1 MDIFLFLKME
11 EALNKA
17 QQAIGQMIAE
27 LPPLATFS
35 VKRDV
40 RFWNIT
46 IVVKPEAESTPDVK
60 KKKPSPS
67 RLRRN
72 QRRLRMFL
80 ERNKSAG
87 TGEPDISGIKVT
99 SAGELPAS
107 KGADST
113 PVTKPD
119 GPALS
124 TLETR
129 EDVSKQISSP
139 ANMEEEGTDDDI
151 YSIHNDTSSSEQD
164 SSGEGEDYSSEEESK
179 DDIVPGVDQ
188 EKKKITMTLKEKK
201 ELARTLKE
209 CLADME
215 FRKKATDNLSTTRDS
230 TIYSKDQAHMIKKS
244 SEVPHEGE
252 KPSTRSPSVTSRS
265 LTSLDVDTMDLTP
278 EDSVLPIQAKK
289 AVKVPANIIENTA
302 VTRQYVTVKRKS
314 RKDLNDPNSCK
325 TT

>member
-1 MDIFLFLKME
+1 MHISFSKME

-17 QQAIGQMIAE
+17 QQAIGQMIADW
-27 LPPLATFS
+27 PPLATFS
-35 VKRDV
+35 VERDV
-40 RFWNIT
+40 RFWNIR

-129 EDVSKQISSP
+129 EDVSKQILSP

-179 DDIVPGVDQ
+179 DDIVPMVDQ
-188 EKKKITMTLKEKK
+188 EKKEIAMTMKKMYAEMVKLRDGFKEV
-201 ELARTLKE
+201 
-209 CLADME
+209 
-215 FRKKATDNLSTTRDS
+215 TDDISRSQDR
-230 TIYSKDQAHMIKKS
+230 IKDQARMLRKKF
-244 SEVPHEGE
+244 EVPHEGE

-314 RKDLNDPNSCK
+314 RKDLADPNSCK

>member
-1 MDIFLFLKME
+1 ME

-17 QQAIGQMIAE
+17 QQAVGQMIAD

-40 RFWNIT
+40 RFWNIR
-46 IVVKPEAESTPDVK
+46 IVVSPEPESTPDVK

-80 ERNKSAG
+80 ERNKS
-87 TGEPDISGIKVT
+87 TGPGDLSEIKGT

-129 EDVSKQISSP
+129 EDVSKQIPSP
-139 ANMEEEGTDDDI
+139 ANMGEEGTDDDI
-151 YSIHNDTSSSEQD
+151 TSTHDEASSSKQE
-164 SSGEGEDYSSEEESK
+164 SSDEGEDYSSEEESK
-179 DDIVPGVDQ
+179 DDIVPRVDQ
-188 EKKKITMTLKEKK
+188 EKKEIEIMFMKKIDRMVAKLNDSMIESKE
-201 ELARTLKE
+201 
-209 CLADME
+209 
-215 FRKKATDNLSTTRDS
+215 
-230 TIYSKDQAHMIKKS
+230 HMIKKMR
-244 SEVPHEGE
+244 EVAHEGE

-265 LTSLDVDTMDLTP
+265 LTPLDVDTMDLTP

-314 RKDLNDPNSCK
+314 RKSLADPNSCK

>member
-1 MDIFLFLKME
+1 ME
-11 EALNKA
+11 EASNKA
-17 QQAIGQMIAE
+17 RQAIGQMIAD

-40 RFWNIT
+40 RFWNIR
-46 IVVKPEAESTPDVK
+46 IEIKPDAVSTPGVK

-87 TGEPDISGIKVT
+87 SGEPDISGMKVT

-113 PVTKPD
+113 PVTKLD

-129 EDVSKQISSP
+129 EDVSKQIPSP
-139 ANMEEEGTDDDI
+139 ANTEEEGTDDDI

-188 EKKKITMTLKEKK
+188 EKKETAMMLKEMY
-201 ELARTLKE
+201 AE
-209 CLADME
+209 CVKL
-215 FRKKATDNLSTTRDS
+215 KATM
-230 TIYSKDQAHMIKKS
+230 A
-244 SEVPHEGE
+244 
-252 KPSTRSPSVTSRS
+252 
-265 LTSLDVDTMDLTP
+265 DLTP

-289 AVKVPANIIENTA
+289 AVKVSANIIENSA
-302 VTRQYVTVKRKS
+302 VTRQFVTVKRKRS
-314 RKDLNDPNSCK
+314 RKKLADPNSCK

>member
-1 MDIFLFLKME
+1 VDIFLFLKME

-80 ERNKSAG
+80 ERNKS
-87 TGEPDISGIKVT
+87 TGPGDLSEIKVT

-113 PVTKPD
+113 PMTKPD

-129 EDVSKQISSP
+129 EEVSKQIPSP
-139 ANMEEEGTDDDI
+139 ANMGEEGTDDDI
-151 YSIHNDTSSSEQD
+151 ISTHDEVSSSKQE
-164 SSGEGEDYSSEEESK
+164 SSDEGEDYSSEEESK
-179 DDIVPGVDQ
+179 DDIVPMDDQ
-188 EKKKITMTLKEKK
+188 EKKEIAMTMKKMYAEMVKGFKE
-201 ELARTLKE
+201 AR
-209 CLADME
+209 D
-215 FRKKATDNLSTTRDS
+215 DISLSQDR
-230 TIYSKDQAHMIKKS
+230 IKDQARMLRKKF
-244 SEVPHEGE
+244 EVPHEGE

>member
-1 MDIFLFLKME
+1 ME
-11 EALNKA
+11 EASNKA
-17 QQAIGQMIAE
+17 RQAIGQMIAD
-27 LPPLATFS
+27 LPSLATFS

-40 RFWNIT
+40 RFWNIR
-46 IVVKPEAESTPDVK
+46 IEIKPDAVSTPGVK

-87 TGEPDISGIKVT
+87 SGEPDISGMKVT

-113 PVTKPD
+113 PVKKLD

-129 EDVSKQISSP
+129 EDVSKQIPSP
-139 ANMEEEGTDDDI
+139 ANTEEEGTDNDICSTHDDAR
-151 YSIHNDTSSSEQD
+151 SSEQD
-164 SSGEGEDYSSEEESK
+164 ISGKGEDNSSEEESK

-188 EKKKITMTLKEKK
+188 EKKEIAMMLKEMYAECVK
-201 ELARTLKE
+201 LK
-209 CLADME
+209 A
-215 FRKKATDNLSTTRDS
+215 
-230 TIYSKDQAHMIKKS
+230 
-244 SEVPHEGE
+244 
-252 KPSTRSPSVTSRS
+252 
-265 LTSLDVDTMDLTP
+265 TMDLIP

-289 AVKVPANIIENTA
+289 AVKVPANIIENSA
-302 VTRQYVTVKRKS
+302 VTRQYVTVKRK
-314 RKDLNDPNSCK
+314 RKNLADPNSCK

>member
-40 RFWNIT
+40 RFWNIR

-107 KGADST
+107 KGADET

-139 ANMEEEGTDDDI
+139 AGDRHDDEKDVRRDRQVEGWV
-151 YSIHNDTSSSEQD
+151 Q
-164 SSGEGEDYSSEEESK
+164 
-179 DDIVPGVDQ
+179 
-188 EKKKITMTLKEKK
+188 
-201 ELARTLKE
+201 
-209 CLADME
+209 
-215 FRKKATDNLSTTRDS
+215 
-230 TIYSKDQAHMIKKS
+230 KS
-244 SEVPHEGE
+244 DG
-252 KPSTRSPSVTSRS
+252 
-265 LTSLDVDTMDLTP
+265 
-278 EDSVLPIQAKK
+278 
-289 AVKVPANIIENTA
+289 
-302 VTRQYVTVKRKS
+302 
-314 RKDLNDPNSCK
+314 
-325 TT
+325 

>member
-17 QQAIGQMIAE
+17 QQAIGQMIAD

-80 ERNKSAG
+80 ERNKS
-87 TGEPDISGIKVT
+87 TGPGDLSEIKVT

-113 PVTKPD
+113 PMTKPD

-179 DDIVPGVDQ
+179 DDIVPMVDQ
-188 EKKKITMTLKEKK
+188 EKKEIAMTMKKMYAEMVKLRDGCKEV
-201 ELARTLKE
+201 
-209 CLADME
+209 
-215 FRKKATDNLSTTRDS
+215 TDNQIIAQDS
-230 TIYSKDQAHMIKKS
+230 FKDQARMIKKS

-314 RKDLNDPNSCK
+314 RKSLADPNSCK

>member
-1 MDIFLFLKME
+1 ME
-11 EALNKA
+11 EASNKA
-17 QQAIGQMIAE
+17 RQAIGQMIAD

-40 RFWNIT
+40 RFWNIR
-46 IVVKPEAESTPDVK
+46 IEIKPDAVSTPGVK

-72 QRRLRMFL
+72 QRRLLMFL

-87 TGEPDISGIKVT
+87 SGEPDISGMKVT

-113 PVTKPD
+113 PVTKLD

-129 EDVSKQISSP
+129 EDVSKQIPSP
-139 ANMEEEGTDDDI
+139 ANTEEEGTDDDI

-188 EKKKITMTLKEKK
+188 EKKEIAMMLKEMY
-201 ELARTLKE
+201 AE
-209 CLADME
+209 CVKL
-215 FRKKATDNLSTTRDS
+215 KATM
-230 TIYSKDQAHMIKKS
+230 A
-244 SEVPHEGE
+244 
-252 KPSTRSPSVTSRS
+252 
-265 LTSLDVDTMDLTP
+265 DLTP

-289 AVKVPANIIENTA
+289 AVKVPANIIENSA
-302 VTRQYVTVKRKS
+302 VTRQYVTVKRK
-314 RKDLNDPNSCK
+314 RKNLADPNSCK

>member
-1 MDIFLFLKME
+1 ME

-17 QQAIGQMIAE
+17 QQAVGQMIAD

-40 RFWNIT
+40 RFWNIR
-46 IVVKPEAESTPDVK
+46 IVVSPEPKSTPDVK

-80 ERNKSAG
+80 ERNKS
-87 TGEPDISGIKVT
+87 TGPGDLSEIKVT

-129 EDVSKQISSP
+129 EDVSKQIPSP
-139 ANMEEEGTDDDI
+139 ANMGEEGTDDDI
-151 YSIHNDTSSSEQD
+151 TSTHDEASSSKQE
-164 SSGEGEDYSSEEESK
+164 SSDEGEDYSSEEESK
-179 DDIVPGVDQ
+179 DDIVPRVDQ
-188 EKKKITMTLKEKK
+188 KKKEIEIMFMKK
-201 ELARTLKE
+201 ISPILDRIDAQQAQFMR
-209 CLADME
+209 E
-215 FRKKATDNLSTTRDS
+215 FS
-230 TIYSKDQAHMIKKS
+230 
-244 SEVPHEGE
+244 HEGE

-265 LTSLDVDTMDLTP
+265 LTPLDVDTMDLTP

-302 VTRQYVTVKRKS
+302 VTRQYVTVNRKS
-314 RKDLNDPNSCK
+314 RKSLADPNTCK

>member
-1 MDIFLFLKME
+1 ME

-17 QQAIGQMIAE
+17 QQAVGQMIAD

-40 RFWNIT
+40 RFWNIR
-46 IVVKPEAESTPDVK
+46 IVVSPEPESTPDVK

-80 ERNKSAG
+80 ERNKS
-87 TGEPDISGIKVT
+87 TGPGDLSEIKGT

-129 EDVSKQISSP
+129 EDVSKQIPSP
-139 ANMEEEGTDDDI
+139 ANMGEEGTDDDI
-151 YSIHNDTSSSEQD
+151 TSTHDEASSSKQE
-164 SSGEGEDYSSEEESK
+164 SSDEGEDYSSEEESK
-179 DDIVPGVDQ
+179 DDIVPRVDQ
-188 EKKKITMTLKEKK
+188 EKKKIEIMFMKK
-201 ELARTLKE
+201 MYAKCVKMNAQLAQDIIDSKARTLK
-209 CLADME
+209 MMRE
-215 FRKKATDNLSTTRDS
+215 FS
-230 TIYSKDQAHMIKKS
+230 
-244 SEVPHEGE
+244 HEGE

-265 LTSLDVDTMDLTP
+265 LTPLDVDTMDLTP
-278 EDSVLPIQAKK
+278 EDSVLPLQAKK
-289 AVKVPANIIENTA
+289 AVKVPANIVENTA
-302 VTRQYVTVKRKS
+302 VTRQYVTVNRKS
-314 RKDLNDPNSCK
+314 RKSLADPNTCK

>member
-1 MDIFLFLKME
+1 
-11 EALNKA
+11 
-17 QQAIGQMIAE
+17 MIAE

-129 EDVSKQISSP
+129 EDVSKQILSP

-179 DDIVPGVDQ
+179 DDIVPMVDQ

-201 ELARTLKE
+201 ELAMTLKE
-209 CLADME
+209 CYAEYAEWKKDMYGY
-215 FRKKATDNLSTTRDS
+215 KKATDNFSITRDS
-230 TIYSKDQAHMIKKS
+230 TIDSKGKARMIKKS